1 MLDGTI
7 MLLAAGFV
15 LLIAGAEL
23 LVRGASRLAVLFGIS
38 PLVVGLTVVAFGTG
52 SPELAVSM
60 QSAWIGRADIAVGNV
75 VGSNI
80 LNVLLVLGI
89 AALIA
94 PLRVSRQLVRLD
106 VPLMIAVSLVFY
118 LFAADGNIGR
128 VEGLLLLFG
137 IVAYSVFAI
146 RKSRREVSQASAS
159 AASAMSESK
168 PQHALGRSLGYATFV
183 LSGFGL
189 LVLGAEW
196 MVEGAVAVARV
207 LGVSELVIGLTI
219 VAVGTSLPEIAATV
233 VAGLRGERDMAVGN
247 VVGSN
252 LFNILAVI
260 GSSSLVS
267 PVGLQVPS
275 AALRVDIPI
284 MLAAA
289 MACLPIFLR
298 GHRIDRWEGGL
309 FLGYYFAYTIYLF
322 LYATAHD
329 ALPAFSGL
337 MLGFVIP
344 LTVVT
349 LGILLWRTYVRSGR
363 QH

>member
-1 MLDGTI
+1 MPDGAL
-7 MLLAAGFV
+7 MLLAVGCV
-15 LLIAGAEL
+15 LLISGAEL
-23 LVRGASRLAVLFGIS
+23 LVRAASRLAVLFGIS

-60 QSAWIGRADIAVGNV
+60 QSAWTGRPDIAVGNI
-75 VGSNI
+75 VGSNT
-80 LNVLLVLGI
+80 LNVLLVLGL

-94 PLRVSRQLVRLD
+94 PLQVSRQLVRLD
-106 VPLMIAVSLVFY
+106 VPLMIVVSLVFY
-118 LFAADGNIGR
+118 LFAADGTIGR
-128 VEGLLLLFG
+128 MEGLLLFCGL
-137 IVAYSVFAI
+137 VVYTVFAI
-146 RKSRREVSQASAS
+146 RKSRREISQPSGSDAP
-159 AASAMSESK
+159 AMSEARSR
-168 PQHALGRSLGYATFV
+168 HALIPSLGDV
-183 LSGFGL
+183 LLVMAGFGL
-189 LVLGAEW
+189 LVLGAYW
-196 MVEGAVAVARV
+196 IVAGAVAVAHV

-260 GSSSLVS
+260 GLSSLVS
-267 PVGLQVPS
+267 PVGLHVPR

-284 MLAAA
+284 MVAAA
-289 MACLPIFLR
+289 IACLPIFLT

-337 MLGFVIP
+337 MLGFVLP

-349 LGILLWRTYVRSGR
+349 IGILLWRTHVRSGHR
-363 QH
+363 W